1 MKILIFSLA
10 IMASWAANADAPMD
24 LQDAIKQG
32 LATVTAKGQ
41 GGHTGKVLLL
51 EVTNKQQ
58 KYVTINV
65 PTGLQF
71 QSVYDGEQDLVVTQ
85 GVQLVLGAGAT
96 KKIAVNA
103 MCIQPSNSSPAIG
116 SKFLVGSMA
125 GDTLL
130 KLAQYIAEHNLQDA
144 LGQSAV
150 WTMVRNEG
158 LENVFGP
165 DAKKLSDLVA
175 FMSGITGMSQPWYSK
190 EKLPPPLG
198 QVFSAEPSVLHGT
211 YTFHLEEKGFADLAI
226 YDSIGRQVF
235 LFLEHFEV
243 LLGDNRLK
251 FKLTVKGY
259 KPGKYYARLFLDGEL
274 KEEKVFEI

>member
-1 MKILIFSLA
+1 MICLA
-10 IMASWAANADAPMD
+10 IVASWVAYADAPMD
-24 LQDAIKQG
+24 LQDAIAQG
-32 LATVTAKGQ
+32 LATVTAKSQ

-71 QSVYDGEQDLVVTQ
+71 QSVYDGEQDLMVTQ
-85 GVQLVLGAGAT
+85 GVQMVLGAGAT
-96 KKIAVNA
+96 KKITVNA

-116 SKFLVGSMA
+116 SRFLVGSMA
-125 GDTLL
+125 GDTLVQ
-130 KLAQYIAEHNLQDA
+130 LAKYIAEHNLQDA

-158 LENVFGP
+158 LENVFGH

-190 EKLPPPLG
+190 EKLPPPPG
-198 QVFSAEPSVLHGT
+198 QVFSAEPSMLHGT
-211 YTFHLEEKGFADLAI
+211 YTFHLDEKGFADLAI
-226 YDSIGRQVF
+226 YDSVGRQVF

-274 KEEKVFEI
+274 KEEKEFEI